1 MVALKKTKKNPK
13 RKRPKLYIDLP
24 KKSSNPNKFQNMV
37 CGPTRKNQNRFYT
50 CYTKNELTQI
60 CRAWNKRNPSERI
73 DETKPPR
80 TIWNALRG
88 VFSNTC
94 ENEKCWI
101 KTMVDKYKIQFQG
114 LETLFAPFH
123 PIAWNKKPRDW
134 LTNYDIKRVM
144 KQYENLYKSFAF
156 IGPSPVDYDH
166 RYEDGDCVW
175 NDLCQFSLESYLG
188 KKKYIGVIFNLDDHK
203 GDGSHWVSVFIH
215 IPKRE
220 VYFYDSV
227 GSPPP
232 QEIQTFMDTVV
243 KQSKELNIEFTPKIN
258 TTPHQNGDTE
268 CGVYSIHFIISM
280 ITGKSFEAFTS
291 QKLTDDDVFKFRKFY
306 FNRPN

>member
-1 MVALKKTKKNPK
+1 MNRTRRFIKNNNNKKKKKQNK
-13 RKRPKLYIDLP
+13 N
-24 KKSSNPNKFQNMV
+24 SNTNKFQNMV
-37 CGPTRKNQNRFYT
+37 CGPTRKNQNRLYT

-60 CRAWNKRNPSERI
+60 CRAWNKRNPRERI
-73 DETKPPR
+73 DEKKPPR
-80 TIWNALRG
+80 TIWNALRR

-123 PIAWNKKPRDW
+123 PISWNKKPREW

-144 KQYENLYKSFAF
+144 KQYEELYKSFAF

-188 KKKYIGVIFNLDDHK
+188 KKKYIGIIFNLDDHN

-220 VYFYDSV
+220 IYFYDSV

-243 KQSKELNIEFTPKIN
+243 KQSKELNIEFTPKIS
-258 TTPHQNGDTE
+258 TTSHQRNDTE
-268 CGVYSIHFIISM
+268 CGVYSIHFVVSM
-280 ITGKSFEAFTS
+280 ITGKSFETFTT
-291 QKLTDDDVFKFRKFY
+291 QKLTDEDVFKFRKFY
-306 FNRPN
+306 FNRPS